1 MQKFKMQMEAQIQEI
16 VFFFSLLLSFTVFIS
31 GVFSL
36 ALTPENVVYILGNF
50 GSAINQGL
58 FSVFGFAFFYLSVM
72 ILHMGYVTNMHVFSF
87 KDFKR
92 EYQVLSIS
100 ALAHAII
107 LVMFSTILSVVQI
120 YLGIQ
125 NGEFLTSGNGGFV
138 GHAFGQILYSGLG
151 VYGSVTLLLIA
162 SFATSLIAGFYELND
177 VLETIKNGAVKT
189 KIHTIK
195 AARKINHSL
204 IQTVEFILKDH
215 EMVAANVSLASS
227 KAWMSNSINKA
238 NNFFT
243 DHFHINT
250 NSITS
255 LLDRKPETKEKAKKT
270 VVRKS
275 TAKSTKAKI
284 TNPIKSLTARKPK
297 KKIIAVKKS
306 SKESEIS
313 KR

>member
-31 GVFSL
+31 GVFFL
-36 ALTPENVVYILGNF
+36 ALTPESVVYILGSF

-107 LVMFSTILSVVQI
+107 LVMFSTILSVIQI
-120 YLGIQ
+120 YFEIQ
-125 NGEFLTSGNGGFV
+125 NGELLTGGTGGHV
-138 GHAFGQILYSGLG
+138 GHAFGQLLYSGLG

-162 SFATSLIAGFYELND
+162 AFATSLIAGFYELND
-177 VLETIKNGAVKT
+177 VLEIVKDGAVTT
-189 KIHTIK
+189 KVQSIK
-195 AARKINHSL
+195 AARKINHSM
-204 IQTVEFILKDH
+204 IQAVEFILKDH
-215 EMVAANVSLASS
+215 EMTPANVSLASS

-238 NNFFT
+238 NSFFT

-255 LLDRKPETKEKAKKT
+255 FLDRKSETKEKAKKT

-284 TNPIKSLTARKPK
+284 ANPIKALTVRKSK
-297 KKIIAVKKS
+297 KKIVAAKKS
-306 SKESEIS
+306 SKESEMS